1 MLFGPG
7 DVPGACEQKQAP
19 ALEILHAAGVAGEVQ
34 GLGVDV
40 FIVNPAD
47 ERIRQGRAPHVHIVF
62 VLQAVLQHLEL
73 QHAHHAHNHLF
84 HAAAQLFE
92 NLDGA
97 LLGNLGGALDEL
109 LALHRILLAHQAEQL
124 RGKGGNALKGDF
136 LPRGA
141 QCVANG
147 EHARVEHADDVPGVG
162 LLDDFPALGH
172 QLLGLGKLHL
182 PPALD
187 VLHLHALLKLAAANA
202 DESNSVPVGL
212 VHVGLDFKH
221 KGGEVGVE
229 GVHHALGRIPGQGRG
244 GQL

>member
-1 MLFGPG
+1 MHG
-7 DVPGACEQKQAP
+7 DVHVVLVLHPV
-19 ALEILHAAGVAGEVQ
+19 LE
-34 GLGVDV
+34 DV
-40 FIVNPAD
+40 K
-47 ERIRQGRAPHVHIVF
+47 
-62 VLQAVLQHLEL
+62 LQA
-73 QHAHHAHNHLF
+73 AHHANNDFL
-84 HAAAQLFE
+84 HARANLLE

-124 RGKGGNALKGDF
+124 RGEGGDALKGDF

-147 EHARVEHADDVPGVG
+147 EHARVEHTDDVPGVG

-221 KGGEVGVE
+221 KGGEAGVE
-229 GVHHALGRIPGQGRG
+229 GVHHALGRVPGQGRG